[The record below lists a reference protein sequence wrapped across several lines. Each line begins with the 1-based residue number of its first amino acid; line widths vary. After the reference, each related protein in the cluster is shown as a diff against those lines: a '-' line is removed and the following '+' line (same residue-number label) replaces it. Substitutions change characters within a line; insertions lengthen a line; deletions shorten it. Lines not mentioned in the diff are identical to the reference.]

1 MNELMNQ
8 IKNYEK
14 IVIYGVDQN
23 TEMIV
28 KYLKKGNVTIFCIG
42 VERMMVSPERCSLI
56 LSQRTS
62 EKNAFSET
70 EMMLD
75 DFMYGIPLKR
85 LDEIMFNNQ
94 TMVIVSET
102 NKVEDQKRLLYLK
115 QIYAEEYVFVSKP
128 LLEDICGELYSSYDL
143 YKEVWKLQQKTISEI
158 HRLKNGLRRQ
168 LKPTIYDFHFEF
180 HIVEHCNLKCRGCTH
195 FAPLAEEEFL
205 SLEEFESDIRKLSM
219 LTGGVARFINLLGGE
234 PLLHSQIEEFG
245 VIARKYFPDT
255 TIRIVTNGILLPN
268 MSDSFWEK
276 CSKHNISIG
285 VTRYPIK
292 LNYGEI
298 EKKIAERGVDFV
310 SFSGND
316 MRCEMWKLS
325 IDLDGSQRPVDNFMK
340 CPRANACV
348 FCSHGKIYTCATMAN
363 IDHFNKFFDKKI
375 KLSEFDYVN
384 IYKVEKIEEVFEY
397 LSNPTPFCRYCN
409 ISKREY
415 GNRWINSKQEIE
427 EWI

>member
-1 MNELMNQ
+1 MDELMNQ
-8 IKNYEK
+8 IKNHEK

-28 KYLKKGNVTIFCIG
+28 KYLKKGDITIFCIG
-42 VERMMVSPERCSLI
+42 VEHMMVSPERCSLI

-75 DFMYGIPLKR
+75 NSMYGVPLKR
-85 LDEIMFNNQ
+85 LDEIVFDKQ
-94 TMVIVSET
+94 TMVVVTEIDE
-102 NKVEDQKRLLYLK
+102 VEDQKRLLHLK
-115 QIYAEEYVFVSKP
+115 QIHVDEYVLVSKM
-128 LLEDICGELYSSYDL
+128 LIKDICEELYSSYDL
-143 YKEVWKLQQKTISEI
+143 YKEVWDLQQKTISEI

-168 LKPTIYDFHFEF
+168 LKPTLYDFHFEF
-180 HIVEHCNLKCRGCTH
+180 HIAEHCNLKCRGCTH

-205 SLEEFESDIRKLSM
+205 SLEEFESDIRRLSV

-234 PLLHSQIEEFG
+234 PLLHPQVEEFG
-245 VIARKYFPDT
+245 VIARKYFPEA
-255 TIRIVTNGILLPN
+255 TIRIVTNGILLPS
-268 MSDSFWEK
+268 MSDLFWKK
-276 CSKHNISIG
+276 CSKYNISIG
-285 VTRYPIK
+285 VTRYPIR
-292 LNYGEI
+292 LNYSEI
-298 EKKIAERGVDFV
+298 EKKVTESGVDFV
-310 SFSGND
+310 SFCGKD

-325 IDLDGSQRPVDNFMK
+325 IDLDGKQRPVDNFMK

-363 IDHFNKFFDKKI
+363 IDHFNSFFNKNV
-375 KLSEFDYVN
+375 KLSEFDYVD
-384 IYKVEKIEEVFEY
+384 IYKTEKIEEVFEY
-397 LSNPTPFCRYCN
+397 LSNPTPFCRDCD

-415 GNRWINSKQEIE
+415 GNQWAKSKQKIE